1 MNCKRL
7 SALAAVLVGLM
18 LFASVSFGAQEVSGP
33 SAFFPQTL
41 YKFSPVLDGAK
52 VEHEFV
58 VQNKGTATLIIDR
71 VKTG

>member
-1 MNCKRL
+1 MICKRL
-7 SALAAVLVGLM
+7 SMLSIVVGLM
-18 LFASVSFGAQEVSGP
+18 SLASVGFGAQDDSGP

-41 YKFSPVLDGAK
+41 YKFSPALDGTK

-58 VQNKGTATLIIDR
+58 VQNKGTATLIIER

>member
-1 MNCKRL
+1 MSFQRL
-7 SALAAVLVGLM
+7 SALSVVVGLM
-18 LFASVSFGAQEVSGP
+18 LLTTTGFGSQEASGP

-41 YKFSPVLDGAK
+41 HKFTPVLDGTK

-58 VQNKGTATLIIDR
+58 VKNKGTETLIIER

>member
-7 SALAAVLVGLM
+7 SALILVIGLM
-18 LFASVSFGAQEVSGP
+18 LYTSVGFGAQDDSGP

-41 YKFSPVLDGAK
+41 YEYSPVLDGTK

-58 VQNKGTATLIIDR
+58 VQNNGTATLLIER